1 MRLAVEPGELAF
13 SVADKDSVVALAL
26 GVALADV
33 HGDVAAVLSRIF
45 LCKTPTR
52 TAGHRFRDGRGIG
65 RSLRRKAFRE
75 EDNVRVFDMREDV
88 GETRLDLRKLHG
100 HRLLARHFLASPAP
114 RRDYGIRRPL
124 VGIPNDASD
133 FPRFRFEICGGDG

>member
-1 MRLAVEPGELAF
+1 MRLAVESGELAF
-13 SVADKDSVVALAL
+13 SVADKDSVVAPAI

-33 HGDVAAVLSRIF
+33 HGDVAAVLSRVF

-75 EDNVRVFDMREDV
+75 EDDVRIFDMREDI

-100 HRLLARHFLASPAP
+100 HRLLARHFLAGPAP

-124 VGIPNDASD
+124 VGIPDDASD
-133 FPRFRFEICGGDG
+133 FARLRFEICGGDG